1 MIENN
6 SVDNKKNYN
15 KFDLHI
21 HSKYSSCAVNEP
33 RTIVKKALATGLKG
47 IALTDHNTIRGW
59 SETHTLCKDNDL
71 IFISGQEVTATYQ
84 GKRIGHILAL
94 FTYDKIEST
103 EIFDII
109 DEAKSQAA
117 LLAIPHPFDFGRKFN
132 GFEILSK
139 DRPLSKYIPAIETFN
154 SRVYNNKTNQ
164 KAEQFAKQNYLLQV
178 AGSDAHMP
186 HEIGNG
192 YLIANATTESELL
205 KEIKLGRVVVGGRLS
220 GLVPKIETLGAYLNI
235 VKDSYFK

>member
-1 MIENN
+1 MLENN

-59 SETHTLCKDNDL
+59 SETHTLCKENDL

-117 LLAIPHPFDFGRKFN
+117 LLAIPHPFDYGRKFS
-132 GFEILSK
+132 GFDILSK

-154 SRVYNNKTNQ
+154 SRVYTPKINQ
-164 KAEQFAKQNYLLQV
+164 KAEQFAKQNYLLQT

-220 GLVPKIETLGAYLNI
+220 GLVPKIETLGAYLGIMRDN
-235 VKDSYFK
+235 YFK